1 MLNRY
6 FKADGNNPDFLYA
19 NISVQNIYFALISLD
34 HIFIDAFYNVGIYH
48 DEHTY
53 YFFHLQSLLT
63 ACGNISNVFYNHGG
77 FGGKDATQR
86 SARLRKSFNITKK
99 EFSLIFQKEFRNTN
113 EHFDERLE
121 QFGYVVGDLNILDEN
136 TEPYMRTVINTN
148 PHLRTFDKENY
159 TYITYNRKLQPI
171 TYDLRELRE
180 ELNIMLER
188 ITTNPAFEEGWITE
202 MTGEIIKN

>member
-99 EFSLIFQKEFRNTN
+99 EFPLICQKEFRNTN
-113 EHFDERLE
+113 EHFDERLK

-136 TEPYMRTVINTN
+136 TEPYMRAVINTN

>member
-34 HIFIDAFYNVGIYH
+34 HIFNDAFYNVGIYH

-99 EFSLIFQKEFRNTN
+99 EFPLFFQKEFRNTN

-136 TEPYMRTVINTN
+136 TEPYMRAVINTN
-148 PHLRTFDKENY
+148 PHLRTFDKKNY
-159 TYITYNRKLQPI
+159 TYITYDRKLQPI

-188 ITTNPAFEEGWITE
+188 ITSNPAFEEEWITE

>member
-1 MLNRY
+1 M
-6 FKADGNNPDFLYA
+6 
-19 NISVQNIYFALISLD
+19 
-34 HIFIDAFYNVGIYH
+34 NV
-48 DEHTY
+48 
-53 YFFHLQSLLT
+53 
-63 ACGNISNVFYNHGG
+63 
-77 FGGKDATQR
+77 
-86 SARLRKSFNITKK
+86 
-99 EFSLIFQKEFRNTN
+99 
-113 EHFDERLE
+113 
-121 QFGYVVGDLNILDEN
+121 LDEN
-136 TEPYMRTVINTN
+136 TEPYMRAVINTN